1 MKAVGMA
8 SLESNVPRS
17 QRESKRTHVNG
28 SNNDEF
34 RALGGIYEL
43 GTTTDKFDNTMI
55 EHLLSYDPDVL
66 KSDRSGKTAFDWAK
80 LTGNTRAC
88 QLLEARESADALH
101 RHVSSNREDRILACV
116 DVLKRHDELAEC
128 MSNFLCGYGF
138 NEQEFVSF
146 LRSATI
152 DLDELNDAVQDIRT
166 TQTDVT
172 MYSMKPLEIKTS
184 VEAFYFINRETKEG
198 WTPLTKAA
206 SNGYLDSLQVL
217 LEMGAILHHETRL
230 RHTAMTWACYSGHEA
245 VCLHLLRIGVNILQK
260 TREGKTA
267 LFHAVKNSQ
276 PRIVHHL
283 LNALHERSIP
293 TTAKDS
299 FDADI
304 SKLNR
309 LKTFRKMTPPS
320 MLRPVQAEQEINSS
334 RLEWHES
341 FTHMMQWKDE
351 TGNTVLE
358 CAEAIAKDADTFDHP
373 AYAVLNQ
380 LKCAITNA
388 NDHLDY
394 IKKNEDRTKKTK
406 CRFKGCSFMSA
417 KDVLPIH
424 ENHYCPK
431 RLIACE
437 SCSDMVVFEEKT
449 KHDES
454 QCIMRFVACTNLQFG
469 CQQKVV
475 FKERDA
481 HVYDHCRK
489 RLMECRLLCGQT
501 MCFDE
506 LDTHET
512 TQCPLRI
519 VSCALGCNIS
529 FRANESKRHKR
540 KDCIKRLVPCA
551 ADNTGG
557 CGMQVILEDI
567 TLHLNELC
575 EKRQM
580 TCKYK
585 HHGCE
590 QKIGGSMASRRHH
603 EDLECPYRFVSC
615 RNDCDL
621 SNQII
626 GCLLEEHYKWQCPL
640 EKKPC
645 PNDCSAKLPAHL
657 LSVHTLDSAGDCPNR
672 FTRCCLDL
680 CGKQITLFGGDKDIE
695 ATKLLMSS
703 DRSMAVKECRAVS
716 LHAINDRLKR
726 SMAFIDDLRHERL
739 IDKIYDRDFAEAMK
753 NAQAREFVLQW
764 LQELQSRLQEDTEFI
779 QAEKYSH
786 ACLCRVLT
794 YSRTTRN
801 HLLEFADGHSEW
813 ISLES
818 REYII
823 NDIQGL
829 EDDGNR
835 STHFL
840 CNYIRAE
847 SRDTHEDKYCALRLL
862 PCPLLCGQRLPD
874 QAISMH
880 CAKRC
885 NMRNAVCRLGCGA
898 IMSFQ
903 SLGEHED
910 SHCALRSVFC
920 EYCHESVRWQAIE
933 SHLER
938 ACTQRPRRCRLG
950 CRARIPWAECTLH
963 ETNDC
968 PKRLVEC
975 EKCLKAIWFQEQA
988 AHAQNECP
996 WREYGPCD
1004 LGCERILTH
1013 RERAHH
1019 LIAECPQ
1026 RQVRCPFCHECMAFA
1041 AVHKHKEDI
1050 CSQRFIYC
1058 RRGCGQLIKGLDEGS
1073 HEDGLCIK
1081 RIVFCTNRCGD
1092 ELPLCEIDQH
1102 MQIRCTMR
1110 VIECPR
1116 GCRERIFAY
1125 QLETHWKRCAQR
1137 IVSCG
1142 AGAKPCA
1149 RPLRAW
1155 ITNKKLV
1162 RCAAH
1167 NENALLAAIKSHD
1180 DALVNYFV
1188 HQVDADSVNEEFN
1201 NGFTPL
1207 TMAAALKD
1215 MEIIKIL
1222 LRAGAD
1228 VNIESSRGRM
1238 SLAEACLAGDLA
1250 IVQHLIENRASVSHI
1265 NRHGRNLLDLVRA
1278 LAGST
1283 SSNDAHA
1290 SEIAS
1295 TVERRAVLERDQR
1308 DLFVAIG
1315 CSDYDY
1321 IANLLRYCGST
1332 VALAES
1338 SSDPLEQ
1345 LQQAVD
1351 AKKKQCKAVKSELE
1365 DSIRLFSDSVADT
1378 ETKNVQAKHLSN
1390 RVDDCKSQI
1399 QQVEVIEEAS
1409 MTESNALE
1417 ADMLRIIREITAQD
1431 IAKLL
1436 DANVPPD
1443 GYLVVMKSICLFCGV
1458 MPRGRRNATEYT
1470 DIEWW
1475 KTAQALLMDRSL
1487 LQRLRGYRKHVI
1499 SSDVMAKA
1507 RRECLRTPA
1516 FAASSVQVA
1525 QDSEAASSNDGSGL
1539 NRSRIPPVDV
1549 LRGNIVGTLATWVKG
1564 VEIEYKAHAERQTLG
1579 ERKRRLADSLSSTRE
1594 SLQKAVFEM
1603 QVANRS
1609 LPARQEEVA
1618 AIRTKAEAADKELDI
1633 AQQRLHAYELLR
1645 FTALSGHTPL
1655 TFACAIGNEAI
1666 VHMLLTHGAMCGYDY
1681 EERSICA
1688 SFIQFIVRDFLH
1700 RKKLQQRQ
1708 RDEQNFVVKSRS
1720 DEAVDALVRNVAH
1733 SFLMRHFVRKL
1744 TIFRRTHRVA
1754 LHEAVVNGF
1763 PQIAEI
1769 LLSYNAHIWQK
1780 THVLPQRSLPAII
1793 PSNLL
1798 NSAAK
1803 PTVGG
1808 WQLYPL
1814 GAPSYSESKKS
1825 ADAAY
1830 LGPMTLMDTLEIGV
1844 AHYDCRTY
1852 RQGFG
1857 WGNQHQTFYDDMRQF
1872 LEPIMSKATELQQK
1886 QRQDVLARKQIA
1898 KKAAER
1904 NSLHA
1909 LLHDAIVV
1917 RDFSAMST
1925 LLDQGAFA
1933 DYETPLGGFTP
1944 LMVACM
1950 QETYVANADKHDV
1963 LAVEFLMDRPTSHP
1977 FVDYE
1982 SSKGWTALMASAY
1995 YGTVKCAQV
2004 LIDRGTNVNLRSRKT
2019 GETAL
2024 MVAAANGQVAFVRF
2038 LLANPAVDVF
2048 IQDVKGFT
2056 ALAHAQV
2063 HGFQDTMN
2071 VLSAAMGGHR
2081 GRVLSSINGLYGI
2094 CKWGC
2099 GFMATMDAHLV
2110 QNTTVV
2116 KDTHPLDDHEQFQC
2130 AKRRIRC
2137 PQDCKIKDLWAE
2149 NLTRHLERECIMRIV
2164 RCDQSKC
2171 GAECTFKHLKT
2182 HQTEECEFRIVT
2194 CACDETMTNQRHVVH
2209 AQSQC
2214 PMRLTRCPLLCEVSD
2229 ETNAGHQDPVFVLT
2243 KDLKT
2248 HLRGECQNRMV
2259 RCRNGCTANEL
2270 AFKDRARHEDQ
2281 VCPLRRV
2288 VCKWNCQEPVLGNMQ
2303 LHHENEECLLRE
2315 LTCTNHCGVMDV
2327 PFLELEHHVTSL
2339 CPHRLTL
2346 CTRGC
2351 GRKVPLHNMEPHC
2364 TNECRRR
2371 LVSCA
2376 LCTERL
2382 PEDDMSSH
2390 LTTSCPQR
2398 LSVCGLCGLTN
2409 VVHAMIPQHRAE
2421 QCRMRPVT
2429 CRYECFVK
2437 NLRAHAKDHHEQFEC
2452 TFRPIWCPLGCGE
2465 TLIASTLKRHEKS
2478 CSMRFVACSNGCGL
2492 ELRERE
2498 RALHEQLHCPLTK
2511 RRG

>member
-1 MKAVGMA
+1 MKAIGMA
-8 SLESNVPRS
+8 SLESDALSS
-17 QRESKRTHVNG
+17 QKESQMNG

-34 RALGGIYEL
+34 RALGSTHAL
-43 GTTTDKFDNTMI
+43 TDMFDNGMV
-55 EHLLSYDPDVL
+55 EYLLSYDPDIR
-66 KSDRSGKTAFDWAK
+66 KSDRSGKTALDWAK
-80 LTGNTRAC
+80 LTGNSRAC
-88 QLLEARESADALH
+88 QLLEARASANALH
-101 RHVSSNREDRILACV
+101 RQVSSNREDRILTCV
-116 DVLKRHDELAEC
+116 DVLKRHEELAEC
-128 MSNFLCGYGF
+128 MGNFLRGHGF

-146 LRSATI
+146 LRSAKI
-152 DLDELNDAVQDIRT
+152 NLDDLNDAVQDIRKT
-166 TQTDVT
+166 HTDVT

-206 SNGYLDSLQVL
+206 SNGYLGSVQAL

-267 LFHAVKNSQ
+267 LFHAVNNSQ

-299 FDADI
+299 FDAEV

-320 MLRPVQAEQEINSS
+320 TVRPVQAEQEINSS

-341 FTHMMQWKDE
+341 FDHIMQWKDGI
-351 TGNTVLE
+351 GNTVLE
-358 CAEAIAKDADTFDHP
+358 CAESIARDLDAVDHP
-373 AYAVLNQ
+373 AHAVLSQ
-380 LKCAITNA
+380 LKRAITSA
-388 NDHLDY
+388 NDHLEY
-394 IKKNEDRTKKTK
+394 IKKNEDRTKLTK
-406 CRFKGCSFMSA
+406 CRFEGCFYTSA

-424 ENHYCPK
+424 ENHHCPK

-437 SCSDMVVFEEKT
+437 SCSEMIVYEAKM
-449 KHDES
+449 KHDDA
-454 QCIMRFVACTNLQFG
+454 QCIMRVVACTNLQFG
-469 CQQKVV
+469 CQEQLS

-519 VSCALGCNIS
+519 VSCPLQCTKT
-529 FRANESKRHKR
+529 FRANESKRHQR

-551 ADNTGG
+551 ADDCGG
-557 CGMQVILEDI
+557 CGMQVVLENMA
-567 TLHLNELC
+567 LHLNELC
-575 EKRQM
+575 EKRKM
-580 TCKYK
+580 TCKYEN
-585 HHGCE
+585 HGCE
-590 QKIGGSMASRRHH
+590 QKTGGSMASRRHH

-615 RNDCDL
+615 RNDCGL
-621 SNQII
+621 SDQLIS
-626 GCLLEEHYKWQCPL
+626 CFLEEHYKWQCPL
-640 EKKPC
+640 EKKAC
-645 PNDCSAKLPAHL
+645 PNDCSANLPAHL
-657 LSVHTLDSAGDCPNR
+657 LSVHTLDAGDCPNR
-672 FTRCCLDL
+672 LTRCRLDL
-680 CGKQITLFGGDKDIE
+680 CGKQITLFDGEKKLE
-695 ATKLLMSS
+695 TMKLLMSS
-703 DRSMAVKECRAVS
+703 DRSTAAKELRSVS
-716 LHAINDRLKR
+716 LHAIHGRLKQ
-726 SMAFIDDLRHERL
+726 SMTFIEDLLHERL
-739 IDKIYDRDFAEAMK
+739 SDEAYSREFAEAMK
-753 NAQAREFVLQW
+753 SAQAREFVLQW
-764 LQELQSRLQEDTEFI
+764 LQELQNQLKQDVATI
-779 QAEKYSH
+779 QAEKYGHSRV
-786 ACLCRVLT
+786 CRVLT
-794 YSRTTRN
+794 FSTTTKN
-801 HLLEFADGHSEW
+801 HLLEFGDGHSEW
-813 ISLES
+813 ISLDA

-823 NDIQGL
+823 NA
-829 EDDGNR
+829 EDCGDR
-835 STHFL
+835 ATHFL
-840 CNYIRAE
+840 CNRVRAE
-847 SRDTHEDKYCALRLL
+847 LRDTHEVNDCPLRLL
-862 PCPLLCGQRLPD
+862 PCPLHCGQRLPE
-874 QAISMH
+874 QAMPVH

-898 IMSFQ
+898 IMPFQ

-910 SHCALRSVFC
+910 ASCALRSVFC

-938 ACTQRPRRCRLG
+938 TCTQRPRRCRLG
-950 CRARIPWAECTLH
+950 CKARIPWTECPAH
-963 ETNDC
+963 EANDC

-975 EKCLKAIWFQEQA
+975 TKCMKSIWVQEQA
-988 AHAQNECP
+988 AHVQDECP

-1004 LGCERILTH
+1004 LGCGRILTH
-1013 RERAHH
+1013 RDRAHH
-1019 LIAECPQ
+1019 LIAECSQ
-1026 RQVRCPFCHECMAFA
+1026 RQVRCPLCHECMAFA
-1041 AVHKHKEDI
+1041 AVQGHKENI

-1058 RRGCGQLIKGLDEGS
+1058 RRGCGELIKGLDEGS
-1073 HEDGLCIK
+1073 REDGQCIK
-1081 RIVFCTNRCGD
+1081 RIVFCANRCGD
-1092 ELPLCEIDQH
+1092 ELPLCDMDQH
-1102 MQIRCTMR
+1102 IQASCTMR

-1116 GCRERIFAY
+1116 GCRELIFAY

-1137 IVSCG
+1137 IVPCG

-1155 ITNKKLV
+1155 MTNKKLG

-1188 HQVDADSVNEEFN
+1188 HQVDGNSVDEEFS

-1207 TMAAALKD
+1207 SMAAALKD
-1215 MEIIKIL
+1215 IEIIKIL

-1228 VNIESSRGRM
+1228 VNIESSRGRTPL
-1238 SLAEACLAGDLA
+1238 SEACLAGDLA
-1250 IVQHLIENRASVSHI
+1250 IVQLLIENRASVSHI
-1265 NRHGRNLLDLVRA
+1265 NRHGRNLLDLVRT
-1278 LAGST
+1278 LAP
-1283 SSNDAHA
+1283 SNNVHA
-1290 SEIAS
+1290 NQIAS
-1295 TVERRAVLERDQR
+1295 IVEKRALLERDQR
-1308 DLFVAIG
+1308 DLFIAIG
-1315 CSDYDY
+1315 CSDYDH
-1321 IANLLRYCGST
+1321 IASLLRYCGVT
-1332 VALAES
+1332 AALAGS
-1338 SSDPLEQ
+1338 TSDPLEQ

-1351 AKKKQCKAVKSELE
+1351 AKEKQCEAVKAELE

-1378 ETKNVQAKHLSN
+1378 ESKNVQAKQLSN
-1390 RVDDCKSQI
+1390 QVDDCKSQI
-1399 QQVEVIEEAS
+1399 QQVEVIHEAS
-1409 MTESNALE
+1409 MAESNALE

-1436 DANVPPD
+1436 NANVPPE

-1470 DIEWW
+1470 DMEWW

-1507 RRECLRTPA
+1507 RRECMRTPA
-1516 FAASSVQVA
+1516 FAASSVEVA
-1525 QDSEAASSNDGSGL
+1525 QESEPTSVDGDGAV
-1539 NRSRIPPVDV
+1539 NRARIPPVDV

-1564 VEIEYKAHAERQTLG
+1564 VEIEYKARAERQTLG
-1579 ERKRRLADSLSSTRE
+1579 ERKRRLAVSLSSTRE
-1594 SLQKAVFEM
+1594 SLQRAVFEM

-1618 AIRTKAEAADKELDI
+1618 SIRAKAEAADKERDI
-1633 AQQRLHAYELLR
+1633 AQQRLRAFELLR

-1666 VHMLLTHGAMCGYDY
+1666 VHMLLTHGATCGYDN

-1688 SFIQFIVRDFLH
+1688 SFIQLIVRDFLH
-1700 RKKLQQRQ
+1700 KKKQQQRQ
-1708 RDEQNFVVKSRS
+1708 RDEPNFVVKSRS

-1733 SFLMRHFVRKL
+1733 TFLMRHFVRKL
-1744 TIFRRTHRVA
+1744 AFFRRTHRVA

-1780 THVLPQRSLPAII
+1780 THVLPQRSLPAVI

-1798 NSAAK
+1798 NSAEK
-1803 PTVGG
+1803 SSVGG

-1814 GAPSYSESKKS
+1814 GAPSHGESK

-1830 LGPMTLMDTLEIGV
+1830 LEPMALLDTLEIAM
-1844 AHYDCRTY
+1844 AHYECRTY

-1857 WGNQHQTFYDDMRQF
+1857 WGDQHQTFYDDMRQF
-1872 LEPIMSKATELQQK
+1872 LQPIMSKATELRLK
-1886 QRQDVLARKQIA
+1886 HKQDVLARKQIA

-1904 NSLHA
+1904 KSLHA
-1909 LLHDAIVV
+1909 LLHDAIVD
-1917 RDFSAMST
+1917 RDFSAMSK

-1933 DYETPLGGFTP
+1933 DYETPRGGFTP
-1944 LMVACM
+1944 LMAACV
-1950 QETYVANADKHDV
+1950 QEIYVANADKHDV
-1963 LAVEFLMDRPTSHP
+1963 LAVEFLMDRPASHP
-1977 FVDYE
+1977 FVNYE
-1982 SSKGWTALMASAY
+1982 SSKGWTALMTSAY
-1995 YGTVKCAQV
+1995 YGTVKCAQA
-2004 LIDRGTNVNLRSRKT
+2004 LIDRGASINLRSRKA

-2024 MVAAANGQVAFVRF
+2024 MIAAANGQIGFIRF
-2038 LLANPAVDVF
+2038 LLAEPALDVF
-2048 IQDVKGFT
+2048 MQDANGKT
-2056 ALAHAQV
+2056 ALAHAQA
-2063 HGFQDTMN
+2063 HGFQDTMS
-2071 VLSAAMGGHR
+2071 LLGAAMGGHR
-2081 GRVLSSINGLYGI
+2081 GRVVSSVNGLYGV

-2099 GFMATMDAHLV
+2099 GFMTTMDAHCV
-2110 QNTTVV
+2110 QNTAVV
-2116 KDTHPLDDHEQFQC
+2116 KDTHPLDEHEQFQC

-2137 PQDCKIKDLWAE
+2137 PQDCEITDLWAE
-2149 NLTRHLERECIMRIV
+2149 NLTRHLERECSMRIV

-2182 HQTEECEFRIVT
+2182 HQTEECDFRIIT
-2194 CACDETMTNQRHVVH
+2194 CACDEMMTHQRHVVH

-2214 PMRLTRCPLLCEVSD
+2214 PMRLVRCPLLCETSSSEAD
-2229 ETNAGHQDPVFVLT
+2229 AGCQDPVFVLA
-2243 KDLKT
+2243 KDLKL
-2248 HLRGECQNRMV
+2248 HLRAECHNRMV
-2259 RCRNGCTANEL
+2259 RCRNGCSANEL
-2270 AFKDRARHEDQ
+2270 AWKDRAVHEAK

-2288 VCKWNCQEPVLGNMQ
+2288 ACKWNCQEPVLAKMQ
-2303 LHHENEECLLRE
+2303 VHHEQEECLLRE
-2315 LTCTNHCGVMDV
+2315 LACTNRCGVADV
-2327 PFLELEHHVTSL
+2327 LFLELEQHVTTT
-2339 CPHRLTL
+2339 CPRRLTL
-2346 CTRGC
+2346 CTLGC
-2351 GRKVPLHNMEPHC
+2351 GRKVPLHNMEAHC
-2364 TNECRRR
+2364 ARECRRR
-2371 LVSCA
+2371 FVSCA
-2376 LCTERL
+2376 LCSERL

-2398 LSVCGLCGLTN
+2398 LSVCGLCGQTN
-2409 VVHAMIPQHRAE
+2409 VVHALIPEHRAE

-2465 TLIASTLKRHEKS
+2465 TIVASTLKRHEKS
-2478 CSMRFVACSNGCGL
+2478 CSMRFVSCANGCGL

-2498 RALHEQLHCPLTK
+2498 RVMHEQLHCPLTK